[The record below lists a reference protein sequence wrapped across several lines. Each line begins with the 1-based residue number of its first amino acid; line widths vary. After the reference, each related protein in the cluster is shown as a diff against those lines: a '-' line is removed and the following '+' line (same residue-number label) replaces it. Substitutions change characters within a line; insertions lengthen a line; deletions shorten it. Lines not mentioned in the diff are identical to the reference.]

1 MTFKMTLAATAAAF
15 VTLAAAGAQATV
27 LYSGPA
33 SMAEMATGTSFDVG
47 FDALHA
53 GAANLSFVLDGYAS
67 LDGQNWYEDDFTL
80 SLNGNALAKGT
91 WNMGGGGADVVY
103 FSPVGSTFDNI
114 SDNGADHLAINWNGG
129 HVDAYVP
136 LDLTSGHNTLTFAY
150 DSLAYN
156 DGQNAGWQGMG
167 DEGWGAHNIV
177 VTQNPLVLDQRGPG
191 GVPEP
196 ATWGL
201 MIVGFGGMGALLC
214 RQRRQQPAFAA
225 I

>member
-1 MTFKMTLAATAAAF
+1 MNFRMTLAAAAAI
-15 VTLAAAGAQATV
+15 TALSAAGARAAT
-27 LYSGPA
+27 LYQGPS
-33 SMAEMATGTSFDVG
+33 SMAEMADNTSFDVT

-53 GAANLSFVLDGYAS
+53 GAADLSFVLDGYAS

-80 SLNGNALAKGT
+80 SLNGAAIAKGT

-103 FSPVGSTFDNI
+103 FAPLGSTFDNI

-136 LDLTSGHNTLTFAY
+136 LELAAGSNTLTFEY
-150 DSLAYN
+150 DALPSN
-156 DGQNAGWQGMG
+156 NGQNAGWQDMG
-167 DEGWGAHNIV
+167 DEGWSAHDVV
-177 VTQNPLVLDQRGPG
+177 VTQNPIILDQRPPG

-201 MIVGFGGMGALLC
+201 MIVGFAGAGSLLR
-214 RQRRQQPAFAA
+214 RQRRLQSGLVRA
-225 I
+225 